1 MVVRS
6 LVFTV
11 LTFLWTV
18 SLCVVGVPTFFLPR
32 RRLHRMSALWTR
44 GIFWLLRTVVGL
56 RYELRRVATLPAP
69 PYILAVKHQSTFET
83 LVFHTFLDEP
93 IFVLKNELLRVPVL
107 GWYLAKAGMIGIDRS
122 AGAGAM
128 KKMLREARDVLRSG
142 RQIIVFPEG
151 TRAPPGEQ
159 RPYHAG
165 IAALYLHFEVPV
177 IPVALNSG
185 VFWGRR
191 AFVKKP
197 GLITVEF
204 LPPIPPG
211 LDRAGFM
218 QALEGQLEGTS
229 NRLVAEAT
237 QGLDYDAAR

>member
-6 LVFTV
+6 AIFTA

-18 SLCVVGVPTFFLPR
+18 GLCVIGPPTFVLPPR
-32 RRLHRMSALWTR
+32 LLHRMSAVWTR

-56 RYELRRVATLPAP
+56 RYELRGVATLPAP

-83 LVFHTFLDEP
+83 LVFHTFLDQP

-165 IAALYLHFEVPV
+165 IAALYLHFDVPV

-197 GLITVEF
+197 GTITVQF

-218 QALEGQLEGTS
+218 QALESQLEGAS

-237 QGLDYDAAR
+237 QGLDPKGG

>member
-1 MVVRS
+1 MVRS
-6 LVFTV
+6 LIFTV

-18 SLCVVGVPTFFLPR
+18 AFCIAGVPTFFLPR
-32 RRLHRMSALWTR
+32 RRLHRMSAVWVR
-44 GIFWLLRTVVGL
+44 GVFWLLRTVVGL
-56 RYELRRVATLPAP
+56 RYELRGVATLPAP
-69 PYILAVKHQSTFET
+69 PYILAVKHQSAFDA

-197 GLITVEF
+197 GLITVAF
-204 LPPIPPG
+204 LPRIPPG

-218 QALEGQLEGTS
+218 HALETQLEGSS

-237 QGLDYDAAR
+237 QGLDPRARA